1 MHSEVLINGAGPTGS
16 TAAGCLADHHDVM
29 IIEEHDTPGLPIQ
42 CAGLITPRARPEFAR
57 GSLINKIRGAK
68 IHSPLGFTLTLDA
81 RDTKALVV
89 DRARFDECLF
99 HNSVDLGAEPLTGAK
114 VRAVKAV
121 DGHVRIE
128 ARVEN
133 NIQEFEGTVL
143 IGCDGY
149 RSIARSAAGIRG
161 PKHML
166 SGFQVDL
173 IGVEHDPDFV
183 NLYIGNKV
191 APGFFAWSI
200 PAGDLVR
207 VGLCVWKSDDPPS
220 VYLKKLLSRPE
231 FRGGKKISS
240 SAGKIPVGT
249 AKTAICGNIL
259 LAGDA
264 ACHAKPLSGGGVFTG
279 IRGAQLASGCASRYL
294 TTMQED
300 ELWKYDRMWKDDF
313 GRELAS
319 AFRIRK
325 VFVSLSDKKMDRA
338 LRIFDDP
345 EMLSLIRDRGDID
358 YPSSLSPYVLKLAPK
373 LAHFSPQLIESLLK

>member
-1 MHSEVLINGAGPTGS
+1 LIIGAGPTGS
-16 TAAGCLADHHDVM
+16 TAAGCLADHHEVT
-29 IIEEHDTPGLPIQ
+29 IIEEHETPGLPIQ
-42 CAGLITPRARPEFAR
+42 CAGLITPRAMPEFAR

-68 IHSPLGFTLTLDA
+68 IHSPSGFTLTLDA

-99 HNSVDLGAEPLTGAK
+99 HNSVDLGAKPLTGAK

-200 PAGDLVR
+200 PAGDRVR
-207 VGLCVWKSDDPPS
+207 VGLCVWKSDDLPS

-240 SAGKIPVGT
+240 SAGKIPVGI

-279 IRGAQLASGCASRYL
+279 IRGAQLASECAGRYL
-294 TTMQED
+294 TTMQEV
-300 ELWKYDRMWKDDF
+300 ELRKYDRMWKDDF

-338 LRIFDDP
+338 LRMFDDP

-373 LAHFSPQLIESLLK
+373 LARFSPQLIESLLK

>member
-1 MHSEVLINGAGPTGS
+1 MHSEVLVIGAGPTGS
-16 TAAGCLADHHDVM
+16 TAAGCLAGHHDVM

-42 CAGLITPRARPEFAR
+42 CAGLITPRAMPEFAR

-161 PKHML
+161 PRHML

-183 NLYIGNKV
+183 NLYMGNNV

-200 PAGDLVR
+200 PAGDRVR
-207 VGLCVWKSDDPPS
+207 VGLCVWKSDDSPS

-240 SAGKIPVGT
+240 SAGKIPIGA

-279 IRGAQLASGCASRYL
+279 IRGAQLASECASRYL

-338 LRIFDDP
+338 LRMFDDP
-345 EMLSLIRDRGDID
+345 EMLSLLRDRGDID